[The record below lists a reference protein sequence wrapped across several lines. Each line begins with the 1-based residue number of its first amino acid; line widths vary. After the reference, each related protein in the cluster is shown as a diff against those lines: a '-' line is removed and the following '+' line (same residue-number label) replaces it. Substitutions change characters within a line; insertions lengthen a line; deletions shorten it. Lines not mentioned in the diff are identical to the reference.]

1 MTRNY
6 AVNML
11 DNSNLDER
19 HIMNRNFGADKTP
32 IEVIKDGTLG
42 RTYFG
47 DIYSGVN
54 SKWHKTL
61 WKKFDEL
68 KNIDQRYYSSNYY
81 DVSVNKYGVKCE
93 LH

>member
-1 MTRNY
+1 MTRND

-19 HIMNRNFGADKTP
+19 RIMNRNFGADKTP
-32 IEVIKDGTLG
+32 IEVIKEGTFG

-54 SKWHKTL
+54 SKWHK
-61 WKKFDEL
+61 KL

-81 DVSVNKYGVKCE
+81 DVSVNKYGVKCG